1 MIRLQTE
8 CIPDQEPPPGHDPKA
23 GWSISPNHS
32 PSKRTVP
39 YPTRPTVD
47 SQPNTPTHLEA
58 SLLRDIDRIRGKL
71 TRMLDLGTR
80 ALDDALSA
88 AESGNRS
95 LAYQVILRDQLVD
108 ELEKEVDRLCLEFL
122 IRQQPVAGHLRFVY
136 AAIKINQELE
146 RVGDC
151 AESIARQ
158 ALKLIKHAHLGTRHR
173 IREIASLAVP
183 MLRDSI
189 EAFLRQDVVL
199 AERTIL
205 LENTVDTLRNEI
217 TRDLIAM
224 RESGQIPDEALAPLS
239 TITRRFERVSDQAK
253 NICEEV
259 IYFCTGHSVKHLGAD
274 HFRVLFLDQDNAGL
288 SQLAEALANALDQE
302 KFLFASAGI
311 VARPVWT
318 DLAAFMVAR
327 NLQAEHQRPKSL
339 EQIPHLEHY
348 QVAVIFDPKLRAA
361 IKSSTTKSIILD
373 WSSVAVDSAREDGGI
388 DYEKAAQALDLQIRD
403 LVHAILGNH
412 ESSSI

>member
-1 MIRLQTE
+1 MEI
-8 CIPDQEPPPGHDPKA
+8 EPH
-23 GWSISPNHS
+23 
-32 PSKRTVP
+32 
-39 YPTRPTVD
+39 
-47 SQPNTPTHLEA
+47 TPTHLEA
-58 SLLRDIDRIRGKL
+58 SLQRDIDRIRGKL
-71 TRMLDLGTR
+71 TRMLDLGAR
-80 ALDDALSA
+80 ALEDALVA
-88 AESGNRS
+88 AETGNRS

-158 ALKLIKHAHLGTRHR
+158 ALKLIKHAQLGAGHR

-183 MLRDSI
+183 MLRDSL
-189 EAFLRQDVVL
+189 EAFLNQDVAL

-205 LENTVDTLRNEI
+205 TESAVDALRNEI
-217 TRDLIAM
+217 TQDLIAM
-224 RESGQIPDEALAPLS
+224 RESGRIPNEALSPLS

-259 IYFCTGHSVKHLGAD
+259 IYFCTGHSVKHPGSD

-288 SQLAEALANALDQE
+288 SQLAEALANGLDQD
-302 KFLFASAGI
+302 KFLFASAG
-311 VARPVWT
+311 VEVRPIGN
-318 DLAAFMVAR
+318 DLVEFMAAR
-327 NLQAEHQRPKSL
+327 NLEAGHQRPKSL
-339 EQIPHLEHY
+339 DQVPHLEHY
-348 QVAVIFDPKLRAA
+348 QVAVVFDPKLRAA

-373 WSSVAVDSAREDGGI
+373 WSTVAADCAREAGGT
-388 DYEKAAQALDLQIRD
+388 DYEKAAQALDLHIRD
-403 LVHAILGNH
+403 LVQAILGNH
-412 ESSSI
+412 ESSRN